1 MNWLL
6 RIIAVEIKMHV
17 HQNLLMTLTK
27 LVLLFIGTTEKKNK
41 YTTFKSLYFF
51 VRYGLKNIMLYFS
64 VPGSELLQSQSP
76 NNLFDHSTLTRDQG
90 KIV

>member
-41 YTTFKSLYFF
+41 YATFQSLYLL
-51 VRYGLKNIMLYFS
+51 VKYELIICNILKCSWIRITSIPIIQQF
-64 VPGSELLQSQSP
+64 
-76 NNLFDHSTLTRDQG
+76 
-90 KIV
+90 I

>member
-27 LVLLFIGTTEKKNK
+27 LVLLFIGTAEKKNK
-41 YTTFKSLYFF
+41 
-51 VRYGLKNIMLYFS
+51 
-64 VPGSELLQSQSP
+64 
-76 NNLFDHSTLTRDQG
+76 
-90 KIV
+90 

>member
-27 LVLLFIGTTEKKNK
+27 LVLLFIGTGEKKK
-41 YTTFKSLYFF
+41 YNSLFLFYKI
-51 VRYGLKNIMLYFS
+51 YIM
-64 VPGSELLQSQSP
+64 
-76 NNLFDHSTLTRDQG
+76 
-90 KIV
+90 

>member
-1 MNWLL
+1 MKVSMILIVSDFKLTLNITRNCIFSTNKYLNFIGSDLVQMNWLL

-41 YTTFKSLYFF
+41 
-51 VRYGLKNIMLYFS
+51 
-64 VPGSELLQSQSP
+64 
-76 NNLFDHSTLTRDQG
+76 
-90 KIV
+90 